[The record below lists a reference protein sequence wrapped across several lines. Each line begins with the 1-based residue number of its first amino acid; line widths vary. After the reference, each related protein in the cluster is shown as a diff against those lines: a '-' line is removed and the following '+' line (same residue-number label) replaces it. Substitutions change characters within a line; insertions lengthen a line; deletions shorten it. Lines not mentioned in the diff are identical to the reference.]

1 MCKSQRPLPVIVHGN
16 FSFLARESPG
26 RRFRACYQIDR
37 LQLLIMEVS
46 ESAAQRSRIA
56 VVQLRRSDIYRDY
69 EHAFR
74 ETTGLPINLR
84 PIEAFDLP
92 HHDDPKEA
100 PFCALM
106 AQSNKSCAACLQ
118 LQQKVEQ
125 EARLEPKT
133 LKCFAGLC
141 DSAVPVR
148 VGENLVAFLQ
158 TGQILLHQPNKAE
171 FAKTTRQLLKWGTE
185 VDLKRLEEAYFQ
197 TRVVSKRQY
206 ESILR
211 LLAIFAQ
218 HLSTMSNQL
227 SIKEAAG
234 EMPSIAR
241 ARIYIAEHQAE
252 EIALK
257 DVAGAVNMSAFY
269 FCKTFKK
276 ATGMTFTDYLA
287 RMRVEKVKNLL
298 LNPHKRVSEAAYEA
312 GFQSLSQFNRVFHR
326 IAGESPSVYR
336 DRLHRP
342 EKK

>member
-1 MCKSQRPLPVIVHGN
+1 MGFVHGN
-16 FSFLARESPG
+16 FLGFSGAHILFSLQPADPFLSFALMATE
-26 RRFRACYQIDR
+26 D
-37 LQLLIMEVS
+37 
-46 ESAAQRSRIA
+46 SAAQRSRS
-56 VVQLRRSDIYRDY
+56 VVEQLRRSDIFKDY
-69 EHAFR
+69 EQAFR

-92 HHDDPKEA
+92 HHKDPKQA
-100 PFCALM
+100 PFCALL

-118 LQQKVEQ
+118 LQKRVEV
-125 EARLEPKT
+125 EAKLEPKT

-158 TGQILLHQPNKAE
+158 TGQILLHQPSKTE
-171 FAKTTRQLLKWGTE
+171 FAKTTRQLVQWGSE

-197 TRVVSKRQY
+197 TRVVSKKQY

-211 LLAIFAQ
+211 LLTIFAQ
-218 HLSTMSNQL
+218 HLAAVSNQL
-227 SIKEAAG
+227 SVRQSSSEAPAVT
-234 EMPSIAR
+234 R

-287 RMRVEKVKNLL
+287 RVRVEKVKNLL

-312 GFQSLSQFNRVFHR
+312 GFQSLSQFNRVFLR

-336 DRLHRP
+336 DHLHASSRS
-342 EKK
+342 